1 MDSKTKGMVMAGMV
15 VLSLVLGLLAVL
27 GSSWMTLDEDGVE
40 INYGLLEFE
49 GSMTFDGETSSSTA
63 EYSDGC
69 EVAKDVG
76 GDSDEVCG
84 LATAGTIGTI
94 GLWVGIVMAG
104 LFAAMMILPMAGIDA
119 MDGMPDIAQ
128 KLVSW
133 GAGGMMLLGTI
144 GWMIMS
150 PEMPDEVG
158 YGMSFFMAIIAG
170 ILGLAAPAMDMF
182 VAADE

>member
-1 MDSKTKGMVMAGMV
+1 MKGMVMAGMV

-27 GSSWMTLDEDGVE
+27 GSSWMTASEDGME
-40 INYGLLEFE
+40 ANYGLN
-49 GSMTFDGETSSSTA
+49 GA
-63 EYSDGC
+63 EIEMGAMSI
-69 EVAKDVG
+69 EVDYADA
-76 GDSDEVCG
+76 DCDDDDELCD

-119 MDGMPDIAQ
+119 MDGIPDVAQ
-128 KLVSW
+128 KLISW

-144 GWMIMS
+144 GWMIMA
-150 PEMPDEVG
+150 PEMPDEIS
-158 YGMSFFMAIIAG
+158 YGMSFFMAIIASV
-170 ILGLAAPAMDMF
+170 LGLAAPAMDML

>member
-27 GSSWMTLDEDGVE
+27 GSSWMTASEDGME
-40 INYGLLEFE
+40 ANYGLNEAEIKMGEL
-49 GSMTFDGETSSSTA
+49 SMSA
-63 EYSDGC
+63 EYSDADC
-69 EVAKDVG
+69 DM
-76 GDSDEVCG
+76 DEETCD

-128 KLVSW
+128 KLISW

-170 ILGLAAPAMDMF
+170 VLGLAAPAMDMF
-182 VAADE
+182 VEADE

>member
-1 MDSKTKGMVMAGMV
+1 
-15 VLSLVLGLLAVL
+15 
-27 GSSWMTLDEDGVE
+27 MTLDEDGVE

-49 GSMTFDGETSSSTA
+49 GSLTFDGETSSSTA

-69 EVAKDVG
+69 EVTKDVG

-128 KLVSW
+128 KIVSW
-133 GAGGMMLLGTI
+133 GAGGMMLLGAI
-144 GWMIMS
+144 GWLILK
-150 PEMPDEVG
+150 PEIDDDAISL
-158 YGMSFFMAIIAG
+158 GMSFFMAIIAG
-170 ILGLAAPAMDMF
+170 VLGLAASAMDMF